1 MPWKSKAQMRAAYGG
16 HLGSEM
22 KAKAP
27 GWSAET
33 PNIKRLPAHAAKKAV
48 RRKALLSRMKG
59 SPHA

>member
-33 PNIKRLPAHAAKKAV
+33 PNIKRLPAHVTKKV
-48 RRKALLSRMKG
+48 RRKALLSQMHG
-59 SPHA
+59 